1 MTRLGMGSLLVG
13 FGLVIG
19 WGTYHIVTAVI
30 LNVAM
35 PIIIRVGMA
44 LILVGLL
51 FLIVVLLLQ
60 KIGNKTEKYLQEV
73 ES

>member
-19 WGTYHIVTAVI
+19 WVTYHIVTAVI